1 MPEANQ
7 TEKATPQ
14 RRKKAREQGQIARSR
29 DLPNL
34 LALSGVM
41 GTMLLMSTDMGAH
54 WRSFY
59 ASSLASAS
67 NDDFTAE
74 GPLFFWSALEV
85 LRWIVP
91 ALLVATLLSVGA
103 GLAQGGLNIA
113 PAALQPK
120 IERFSPSNRLKQ
132 VFSMTSLSSLG
143 KSLIPFAAILVLGL
157 NSLREHWPE
166 LVRAS
171 EVDVRSLAS
180 VITAATYAV
189 AWKSGLVLLAWA
201 AVDYGLVWRQTESQM
216 RMSREEI
223 KREHKENDGNP
234 HTKRQ
239 VRKLQRA
246 MRKRRSLQATATAT
260 LVVTNP
266 THFAV
271 ALRYEPSMSAPEVV
285 AKGRDLLAQ
294 QIKEIARD
302 NGVTVME
309 NKPLA
314 QALYKSVEVGD
325 SIPSQLYQAVAEIL
339 VVVFRAQAELREQE
353 RQRRAKNAAG
363 EMVKL
368 R

>member
-29 DLPNL
+29 ELPSL
-34 LALSGVM
+34 LALAGVT
-41 GTMLLMSTDMGAH
+41 GTVLLMSADMGAH

-59 ASSLASAS
+59 QSVLASAA
-67 NDDFTAE
+67 NDDLTAN
-74 GPLFFWSALEV
+74 GPLLYWSALEV

-91 ALLVATLLSVGA
+91 ALLVAMLLSVGA
-103 GLAQGGLNIA
+103 GLAQGGLNVA

-120 IERFSPSNRLKQ
+120 FDRFSPQNRLKQ
-132 VFSMTSLSSLG
+132 IFSATTVSNLG
-143 KSLIPFAAILVLGL
+143 KSLLPFAAIFVIGMDA
-157 NSLREHWPE
+157 LRDHWAE

-171 EVDVRSLAS
+171 EVDVRSLS
-180 VITAATYAV
+180 TVITSTGFTI

-201 AVDYGLVWRQTESQM
+201 AVDYALVWRQAERQL
-216 RMSREEI
+216 RMSREEL
-223 KREHKENDGNP
+223 KQEHKETDGNP

-239 VRKLQRA
+239 VRKVQRA

-266 THFAV
+266 THYAV
-271 ALRYEPSMSAPEVV
+271 ALKYEPAMAAPEVV

-294 QIKEIARD
+294 QIKEIAREH
-302 NGVTVME
+302 GVTVME

-325 SIPSQLYQAVAEIL
+325 SIPAQLYQAVAEVL

-353 RQRRAKNAAG
+353 KQRRAKNAAG
-363 EMVKL
+363 EVQGS

>member
-14 RRKKAREQGQIARSR
+14 RRKKAREQGQVARSR
-29 DLPNL
+29 EFPNL
-34 LALSGVM
+34 LALAGVT
-41 GTMLLMSTDMGAH
+41 GTVMLMSNDMGAH

-59 ASSLASAS
+59 ASTLASAS
-67 NDDFTAE
+67 TDNFTAD
-74 GPLFFWSALEV
+74 GPILFWSTLEV

-91 ALLVATLLSVGA
+91 ALLVAMMLSVGA
-103 GLAQGGLNIA
+103 ALAQGGLNIA

-120 IERFSPSNRLKQ
+120 FERFNPSSRLGQ
-132 VFSMTSLSSLG
+132 IFSLTSLSNIG
-143 KSLIPFAAILVLGL
+143 KSLIPFGAILILGI
-157 NSLREHWPE
+157 NALRDHWTQ

-171 EVDVRSLAS
+171 EVDVRSLIS
-180 VITAATYAV
+180 VIGDTAFNV

-201 AVDYGLVWRQTESQM
+201 AVDYFLVWRQNENQLK
-216 RMSREEI
+216 MSHEEI
-223 KREHKENDGNP
+223 KKEHKETDGNP

-246 MRKRRSLQATATAT
+246 MRRRRSLKAAATAT

-266 THFAV
+266 THYAV
-271 ALRYEPSMSAPEVV
+271 ALKYEPAMAAPEVV

-294 QIKEIARD
+294 QIKQIAYD
-302 NGVTVME
+302 NGITVME

-314 QALYKSVEVGD
+314 QALYKTVEVGD
-325 SIPSQLYQAVAEIL
+325 SIPTQLYQAVAELL
-339 VVVFRAQAELREQE
+339 VIVFRAQAELREQE
-353 RQRRAKNAAG
+353 RVRRAKNAAG
-363 EMVKL
+363 EVVQP